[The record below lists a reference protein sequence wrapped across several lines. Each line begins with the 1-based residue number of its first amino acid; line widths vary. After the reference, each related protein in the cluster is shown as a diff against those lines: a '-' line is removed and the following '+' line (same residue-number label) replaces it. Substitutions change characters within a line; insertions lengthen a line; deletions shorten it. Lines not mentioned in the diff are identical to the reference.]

1 MALVDND
8 LANLNLDEEEDEG
21 LQFATE
27 EGPQEP
33 LYDLCLFGCVL
44 TESVVN
50 FLAMKNTMANLWHLL
65 GGIQI
70 SKLGEKRYLFRFF
83 YEVDLEQGMKI
94 NCVRKGLT

>member
-8 LANLNLDEEEDEG
+8 LANLSLDEEEDEG

-27 EGPQEP
+27 EGSQQP
-33 LYDLCLFGCVL
+33 LYDLCLVGCVL

-65 GGIQI
+65 GEIQI
-70 SKLGEKRYLFRFF
+70 SELGEKRNLFRFS
-83 YEVDLEQGMKI
+83 L
-94 NCVRKGLT
+94 RLT

>member
-8 LANLNLDEEEDEG
+8 LANLNLDDEEDEG

-65 GGIQI
+65 GEFK
-70 SKLGEKRYLFRFF
+70 SLNLEKNGTCSDFSMRL
-83 YEVDLEQGMKI
+83 I
-94 NCVRKGLT
+94 